1 MTDARVYLESFREQ
15 EARIQIKIKRM
26 QELRDRLVSISVPL
40 DKENVSHTKNQSVMA
55 DTIALII
62 DMQKEIDQQTSQLI
76 KAEQETYRLFDRIH
90 PESASILMEHFIR
103 GKKTIDMGKSL
114 CLSQRQIRRKLC
126 EAIAELQK
134 VFNEE
139 EKGSLN

>member
-1 MTDARVYLESFREQ
+1 MSLSDHTIPVYRGI
-15 EARIQIKIKRM
+15 RW
-26 QELRDRLVSISVPL
+26 
-40 DKENVSHTKNQSVMA
+40 KENSEVNRTNTSLTLTAMHKENAWLFSTLPHCY
-55 DTIALII
+55 TIALII
-62 DMQKEIDQQTSQLI
+62 DMQKEIDQQTAQLI